1 MTNNGL
7 PDLVLNDLV
16 HSQEKNLRARRST
29 MKTSEKQVGVR
40 TEYTY
45 TSARTVSNVI
55 HFLVCAIFLYSGFS
69 FVMLSSPSDC
79 QWYKWYETKHTW
91 IRLIFFALHMILSQ
105 SPNSLV
111 ILDILV
117 YWAQEIHNVERR
129 RITRKN
135 VCCPQPHSSRAHF
148 NNVWLLTLEI
158 VSRPPHIILE
168 TSKNTYAQ
176 KKRKYTH
183 RKLFKIKECFKSFKL
198 SISQLLFKTPCSHI
212 SRLLMISGFNCHV

>member
-1 MTNNGL
+1 MCAPL
-7 PDLVLNDLV
+7 D
-16 HSQEKNLRARRST
+16 HENLR
-29 MKTSEKQVGVR
+29 KTSWSKNWIYVHFSQDGF
-40 TEYTY
+40 TT
-45 TSARTVSNVI
+45 NVI
-55 HFLVCAIFLYSGFS
+55 YFLVCAIFLYSGFS
-69 FVMLSSPSDC
+69 FVKLSSPSDC

-91 IRLIFFALHMILSQ
+91 TRFIFFALHMILSQ

-117 YWAQEIHNVERR
+117 YWAQEIRKVERR

-135 VCCPQPHSSRAHF
+135 VCCPQPHSSRAYF
-148 NNVWLLTLEI
+148 NNVWLLTLVI

-198 SISQLLFKTPCSHI
+198 SISQLLFKTPSSHI